1 MSDNI
6 PFEIQEE
13 IIKKLPVKS
22 LIQFRSVSKP
32 WKSLIDST
40 DFIKHYRGQMQHLLV
55 RYIDKVDIREKNIS
69 IVDDDSFPTQRVSVT
84 RPTLF
89 NMLKTYVIIGSSHG
103 LLCLYSDGCDNM
115 VVLWNLSIRK
125 AVAVDVRYVSNVY
138 DTVIGFGVCR
148 ETSDPKIVKITYI
161 HNRTETISIPDS
173 IPWQVEVFT
182 LSTGVWRSPCN
193 NLPRKAVQ
201 FTGLQMVVWMMEGDV
216 QKTFTKL
223 FTIYTPAETVL
234 TVLEFRKSGEPVI
247 EYRREQDKD
256 SSLVVYDPCSKQFNN
271 LEINGRGSYNVCFY
285 TETLLLLDQPEGFEF

>member
-1 MSDNI
+1 
-6 PFEIQEE
+6 
-13 IIKKLPVKS
+13 
-22 LIQFRSVSKP
+22 
-32 WKSLIDST
+32 
-40 DFIKHYRGQMQHLLV
+40 
-55 RYIDKVDIREKNIS
+55 
-69 IVDDDSFPTQRVSVT
+69 
-84 RPTLF
+84 
-89 NMLKTYVIIGSSHG
+89 MLKTYVIIGSSHG
-103 LLCLYSDGCDNM
+103 LLCLYSDYPDGCDNS

-161 HNRTETISIPDS
+161 HNRTETISIPDRL
-173 IPWQVEVFT
+173 PWQVEVFT

-193 NLPRKAVQ
+193 NLPRKSVQ
-201 FTGLQMVVWMMEGDV
+201 FTGLQVVVDGVLYWLAMDRIAMDGGFLVYKLIISFDITSEEFKEIRESLVVLEDEMAVWMMEGDV

-234 TVLEFRKSGEPVI
+234 IVLEFRKSGEPVI

-285 TETLLLLDQPEGFEF
+285 METLLLHDQPEGFEF

>member
-161 HNRTETISIPDS
+161 HNRT
-173 IPWQVEVFT
+173 
-182 LSTGVWRSPCN
+182 G
-193 NLPRKAVQ
+193 PR
-201 FTGLQMVVWMMEGDV
+201 
-216 QKTFTKL
+216 
-223 FTIYTPAETVL
+223 
-234 TVLEFRKSGEPVI
+234 R
-247 EYRREQDKD
+247 
-256 SSLVVYDPCSKQFNN
+256 
-271 LEINGRGSYNVCFY
+271 
-285 TETLLLLDQPEGFEF
+285 